1 MKMMRTIAVAAALAV
16 ASAGAAYA
24 QALEK
29 TKVTLG
35 VGGQAG
41 LYYLAMT
48 LADTM
53 GAFKAEGLDV
63 EINDFAGGAK
73 SLQALVGGSVDVVT
87 GAYEH
92 TIRMQAKGQDIVSVI
107 ELGRYPGISLVV
119 RKEKAGSYNNG
130 AGMKGW
136 KIGVSAPG
144 SSTNMI
150 VWSIMAKAGLK
161 TDDASFIGVGTGAT
175 AYAAMQKGEIDALS
189 SVEPVATKLQQ
200 DGIGVIV
207 AETSS
212 PEGAAKVIGGPMSAA
227 VLYTRRD
234 FIEKNPNTTQ
244 ALVNALYKTLQWM
257 QKATPEQ
264 IVDKVPPKFLVG
276 DRPLVL
282 AATKASVPT
291 FSKDG
296 VIAPDTIQ
304 RSLDFLK
311 GFEKELAE
319 AKLDVSKTWDGR
331 FVKKA
336 AETIK

>member
-1 MKMMRTIAVAAALAV
+1 MKLWKTIVVAAAMAV
-16 ASAGAAYA
+16 AGSATASA

-29 TKVTLG
+29 KDVKLG

-41 LYYLAMT
+41 LYYLGLT
-48 LADTM
+48 LADAM

-92 TIRMQAKGQDIVSVI
+92 TIRMQAKGQDIVSVL
-107 ELGRYPGISLVV
+107 ELGRYPGITLIV
-119 RKEKAGSYNNG
+119 RKEKAAEYKNG

-150 VWSIMAKAGLK
+150 VWSLMTKAGLK

-189 SVEPVATKLQQ
+189 TVEPVATKLQQ

-244 ALVNALYKTLQWM
+244 ALVNALYKTLLWM
-257 QKATPEQ
+257 QKATPEE
-264 IVDKVPPKFLVG
+264 IVDKVPAKFLVG

-282 AATKASVPT
+282 AATKASFPT
-291 FSKDG
+291 FSKNG
-296 VIAPDTIQ
+296 VVEQDTIQ